1 MKAIAVLTAM
11 AAVAL
16 APMAHA
22 DVYAG
27 DPATEGIKS
36 CG

>member
-16 APMAHA
+16 ALMAHA
-22 DVYAG
+22 DVHAG
-27 DPATEGIKS
+27 DPATEGIKL

>member
-11 AAVAL
+11 AAVEL

-27 DPATEGIKS
+27 DPATE
-36 CG
+36 

>member
-1 MKAIAVLTAM
+1 MQIAVLMAV

-22 DVYAG
+22 EVCAG
-27 DPATEGIKS
+27 DPAAEGIES

>member
-11 AAVAL
+11 AAVAP

-22 DVYAG
+22 AVYAG

>member
-1 MKAIAVLTAM
+1 MKAIAALTAM
-11 AAVAL
+11 AVVAL